1 MQLIVYTNP
10 ADNSAM
16 LLQNEISKMP
26 SLQAEFIHNHEN
38 LIRSL
43 RSHMVFQS
51 VVVFQAAG
59 QEDFVFLESIKNL
72 LFDAR
77 LILVLPN
84 REKDTIKKGYSL
96 YPRFITYAGSNYKDV
111 TAVLNKM
118 LIN

>member
-10 ADNSAM
+10 ADNSAV

-26 SLQAEFIHNHEN
+26 SLQAEFVHSYEN
-38 LIRSL
+38 LIQSL

-59 QEDFVFLESIKNL
+59 QKDFIFLKSINNL

-84 REKDTIKKGYSL
+84 REKDTIEKGYSL
-96 YPRFITYAGSNYKDV
+96 YPRFITYADSNYKDV

>member
-1 MQLIVYTNP
+1 
-10 ADNSAM
+10 
-16 LLQNEISKMP
+16 
-26 SLQAEFIHNHEN
+26 
-38 LIRSL
+38 
-43 RSHMVFQS
+43 MVFQS

-59 QEDFVFLESIKNL
+59 QEDFLFLESINNL

-96 YPRFITYAGSNYKDV
+96 YPRFITYTDGNYRDV

>member
-10 ADNSAM
+10 ADNSAG

-26 SLQAEFIHNHEN
+26 LLQAEFVHNHEN
-38 LIRSL
+38 LMQAL
-43 RSHMVFQS
+43 RSHMVFRF

-59 QEDFVFLESIKNL
+59 QKDFIFLKSIKNI

-84 REKDTIKKGYSL
+84 REKDTIEQGCSL
-96 YPRFITYAGSNYKDV
+96 YPRFITYADSDHRDV